1 MDREQAISEFTAAYL
16 AAYNLPSK
24 PASIR
29 FIIENKLI
37 ETHNAFYMHGL
48 ELKINKGE

>member
-1 MDREQAISEFTAAYL
+1 MNKEQAIAEFTAAYL

-24 PASIR
+24 PAAIR

-37 ETHNAFYMHGL
+37 ETHNAFYLRGL